1 LWRPWDEG
9 PCSKPLI
16 VGLQKRVQC
25 TQPDN
30 PAPPLQGV
38 VHPDGG
44 FGIPAR
50 RWLQRPSHPVHRHG
64 VGCNGQVIRFN
75 G

>member
-1 LWRPWDEG
+1 
-9 PCSKPLI
+9 KPLI

-38 VHPDGG
+38 VHRQAG
-44 FGIPAR
+44 
-50 RWLQRPSHPVHRHG
+50 LVYRHG
-64 VGCNGQVIRFN
+64 VGCNGQAIRYNGQVIRCSPCPCLTAL
-75 G
+75 